1 MNKFRYLL
9 LFIILALSL
18 AGMTACTT
26 SAESVP
32 SAWIDYPRGG
42 DVFAPGETVTIMSH
56 VFAKNGVSEVVLSIN
71 GEAYRRD
78 VPVEA
83 GQDFVSIEQVWVT
96 GEAGIYSI
104 MVQVY
109 DVQGQSGNP
118 AAISVEVIGDVLP
131 EPEVPTPTLVVTPTL
146 VPTGVPTNTPTP
158 VPATPTA
165 TFVPPTY
172 TPTSPP
178 PPPAD
183 NTPPP
188 VPSPAVPA
196 NGLELSCRL
205 SQTLVWMPVSDP
217 SGIDGY
223 YVKLERESTPGN
235 WVSAGGYG
243 PVSGKQVDVPVD
255 CGGRYRWMVRAQDG
269 AGNYSAWSAPSYFSV
284 SLN

>member
-1 MNKFRYLL
+1 LIFTLL
-9 LFIILALSL
+9 LSGI
-18 AGMTACTT
+18 TACTT

-32 SAWIDYPRGG
+32 NAWIDHPRDG
-42 DVFAPGETVTIMSH
+42 DTFASGETVTIMSH
-56 VFAKNGVSEVVLSIN
+56 AFAKGGVAEVVLSIN
-71 GEAYRRD
+71 GVPFRRD

-83 GQDFVSIEQVWVT
+83 GQDFVSLDQAWIT
-96 GEAGIYSI
+96 GEAGIYI
-104 MVQVY
+104 LQVDVY
-109 DVQGQSGNP
+109 DTQGQSGNP
-118 AAISVEVIGDVLP
+118 AAISVEVIGSVAP
-131 EPEVPTPTLVVTPTL
+131 EAPTPTLVGAPTLVITPTL
-146 VPTGVPTNTPTP
+146 LPTGIPTNTPTLIP
-158 VPATPTA
+158 PTPT
-165 TFVPPTY
+165 TIFVPPTY

-188 VPSPAVPA
+188 TPTPAVPA
-196 NGLELSCRL
+196 NGLELSCRT
-205 SQTLVWMPVSDP
+205 SQTLVWMPVTDP

-269 AGNYSAWSAPSYFSV
+269 AGNYSGWSAPSAFSV